1 MELKD
6 ISRIGLGGC
15 ELPENQ
21 EKANELISYAL
32 KNGINFFDQGW
43 GYGGAEHKSENIL
56 GTFLAENPKIREN
69 IILCDKLPMHEELY
83 NKFGYDGDNIEEV
96 FDKLFEKQL
105 ECLNTDYLDIYMIH
119 ALDDNKFMTEEKYI
133 AAIKWMQKKK
143 FEGKIKHIGF
153 SAHIDLYKLNY
164 YIDLFEKNF
173 GKGIVDTAMLTYNI
187 FSGSDW
193 VTEQTGINVWTNP
206 GKKGIELCKGHG
218 ITVIS
223 MMPLESGR
231 ALEVSHD
238 KTFTD
243 WCYKFIFDNKFITST
258 LSGTSNIKHL
268 QQMIDVYNANHNI
281 LKKPEEKTVSKK
293 FSKKVIKKESK

>member
-21 EKANELISYAL
+21 ERANELISYAL

-69 IILCDKLPMHEELY
+69 IILCDKLPIHEDLY
-83 NKFGYDGDNIEEV
+83 KKFGYDGDNIEEV

-105 ECLNTDYLDIYMIH
+105 ECLNTDYFDIYMIH
-119 ALDDNKFMTEEKYI
+119 ALDDNKFMTEDKYI
-133 AAIKWMQKKK
+133 AAVKWMQKKK

-173 GKGIVDTAMLTYNI
+173 GKGVVDTAMLTYNI
-187 FSGSDW
+187 FSGSNW
-193 VTEQTGINVWTNP
+193 VTEQTGINVWPNP
-206 GKKGIELCKGHG
+206 GKKGIELCKEHG

-258 LSGTSNIKHL
+258 LAGTSNIKHL

-281 LKKPEEKTVSKK
+281 LKKPEEKSVSKK

>member
-1 MELKD
+1 
-6 ISRIGLGGC
+6 
-15 ELPENQ
+15 
-21 EKANELISYAL
+21 
-32 KNGINFFDQGW
+32 
-43 GYGGAEHKSENIL
+43 
-56 GTFLAENPKIREN
+56 LAENPKIREN